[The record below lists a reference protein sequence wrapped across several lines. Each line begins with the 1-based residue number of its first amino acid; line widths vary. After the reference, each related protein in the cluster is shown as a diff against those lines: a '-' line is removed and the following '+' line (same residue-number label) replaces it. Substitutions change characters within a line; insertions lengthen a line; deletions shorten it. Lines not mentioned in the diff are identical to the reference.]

1 MTADLQGTI
10 NFLDVGS
17 DSADLS
23 WLVAVTSDEETP
35 PELRIDRLT
44 KGKLDVK
51 GPNMAI
57 RENPDGTRVPGS
69 KGSITVLARGK
80 PDVDA
85 GRFVWF
91 FTLKSRA
98 GGPDLE
104 LVLFV
109 RAEADPFVEVAR
121 VQAASLRRSDLG
133 TVTPV
138 LAKLKEAPIPRLSLG
153 INQTATPSIPG
164 EYRTFKPGDGDPA
177 KAVNGDTGD
186 LQALLYRIFVLLDR
200 PGTLNPIWDQ
210 QSLTK
215 TVDSLNEDMFKVD
228 KVRVAEEL
236 WARQVTEMLSF
247 TPYGGPGV
255 EYGLTAASDPD
266 LITKG
271 IDRAAT
277 DFHYGLYYGCEH
289 LANFGVVSRGLHVL
303 PTGRAI
309 NSGVG
314 SIVTV
319 MQMTDKDGKNNGQW
333 LEASVPP
340 RLRDTPTDDPA
351 LVAAGPS
358 PFDLTPVLTQTFTNK
373 SGTFRYQPGSVHV
386 FANRAAFPNAPQA
399 YERIMKD
406 VADRKPQPSP
416 VIVCAHV
423 NEGGDLKEL
432 CATVVGFRARH
443 QTTAIKA
450 SPSDPKQRF
459 VKDNTASPAIPHT
472 AFSIRARSGRVQ
484 FFDTGGLGVQ
494 GRGDGVNALT
504 GGGGFHTGNFDDPPT
519 TTIKGGQPYRGT
531 GIFPPVGIKEAE
543 TMHEHV
549 KTLRKARPIG
559 LARLVLLRR
568 ARPAFLDSKSL
579 PGALVYVSPLLPTF
593 LNDGQPDSEVSNY
606 ALVRYLWSL
615 RDLPGAA
622 NVEAVWMMYVPLGA
636 FTLRM
641 LSDGR
646 TANPLTILRELHK
659 AANDKADP
667 KKRKTFHRFAFE
679 SIKAIGEV
687 SSRANGTVVVQGK
700 MGRSSSHELAKFV
713 ERGGPLSFA
722 ATLPQQTFER
732 PPYFDG

>member
-1 MTADLQGTI
+1 MTADLQGNI
-10 NFLDVGS
+10 GYLDPGT
-17 DSADLS
+17 DSADAS
-23 WLVAVTSDEETP
+23 WLVVVTSDEETA
-35 PELRIDRLT
+35 PEVRVDRVT
-44 KGKLDVK
+44 KGKVDAK
-51 GPNMAI
+51 GPIMKM
-57 RENPDGTRVPGS
+57 RENPDGAPVPSS
-69 KGSITVLARGK
+69 KGSVTVLAKGK

-104 LVLFV
+104 LVLFA
-109 RAEADPFVEVAR
+109 RTGTDPFVELDR
-121 VQAASLRRSDLG
+121 ELAASLRRSDLN
-133 TVTPV
+133 TVAPV
-138 LAKLKEAPIPRLSLG
+138 VAKLKEAPVPRLSLG
-153 INQTATPSIPG
+153 INQTATPSLPT
-164 EYRTFKPGDGDPA
+164 EYRTLEPGNGDPA
-177 KAVNGDTGD
+177 SAVNGDRD
-186 LQALLYRIFVLLDR
+186 SLRALLYRIFVLLDT

-215 TVDSLNEDMFKVD
+215 TVDSLNNERFEAD

-266 LITKG
+266 LMTKG
-271 IDRAAT
+271 IDRDAT
-277 DFHYGLYYGCEH
+277 DFRYGLYYGCEH

-303 PTGRAI
+303 PKGRAI

-319 MQMTDKDGKNNGQW
+319 MQMTGQW

-358 PFDLTPVLTQTFTNK
+358 PFDLTPVLTQPFTNK

-386 FANRAAFPNAPQA
+386 FANRAAFPDAPQA

-406 VADRKPQPSP
+406 VADKKPQPSP
-416 VIVCAHV
+416 VVVCAHV
-423 NEGGDLKEL
+423 NKGGDMKEL

-450 SPSDPKQRF
+450 SPSDPTKIF

-472 AFSIRARSGRVQ
+472 AFSIRTRPGRVQ
-484 FFDTGGLGVQ
+484 FLDTGGLGVQ
-494 GRGDGVNALT
+494 DRGAGVNALT
-504 GGGGFHTGNFDDPPT
+504 GGGGFHSGNFDDPPT
-519 TTIKGGQPYRGT
+519 AVIKGGQPYRGT
-531 GIFPPVGIKEAE
+531 GIFPPVGTAEAE
-543 TMHEHV
+543 RIKKHV
-549 KTLRKARPIG
+549 EEKLRKARPIG
-559 LARLVLLRR
+559 MARLVLLKR

-593 LNDGQPDSEVSNY
+593 LNDGQPDSDFSNY

-622 NVEAVWMMYVPLGA
+622 AVEAVWMMYVPLGA
-636 FTLRM
+636 FTSRM
-641 LSDGR
+641 LADGR
-646 TANPLTILRELHK
+646 TANPLNILRELHASDN
-659 AANDKADP
+659 AAKTDP

-679 SIKAIGEV
+679 SIKAIGDV
-687 SSRANGTVVVQGK
+687 SSRVDGTVVVQGK
-700 MGRSSSHELAKFV
+700 MGRSSPHELAKFV

-722 ATLPQQTFER
+722 STLPTQPFTR